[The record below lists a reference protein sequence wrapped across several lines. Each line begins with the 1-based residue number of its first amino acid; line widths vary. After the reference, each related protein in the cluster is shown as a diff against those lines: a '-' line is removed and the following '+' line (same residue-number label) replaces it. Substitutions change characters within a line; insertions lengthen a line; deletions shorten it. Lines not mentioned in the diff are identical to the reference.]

1 MCKTGAAIDNNGS
14 NTHFEFNIGGVLEK
28 VKKKWLDFIWLPQF
42 RNKTRSKKVMYTRYF
57 GSKTS

>member
-28 VKKKWLDFIWLPQF
+28 VKKNDQTLFDYHNSEIK
-42 RNKTRSKKVMYTRYF
+42 REAKK
-57 GSKTS
+57 